1 MRKALYQLKRRFMK
15 MQDDRRLAAHLRRN
29 NLFLKR
35 YLEMCR
41 LALEEIYQND
51 ASPLVSVSIPT
62 YNLGKIL
69 VERTIPSI
77 VNQTY
82 PNWELVIYG
91 DVCTDNTVE
100 LMKKYTDP
108 RIKFHNLKEK
118 VKGTGNPVYDRLQFN
133 GWKPAVC
140 AFNDTSGR
148 WLALFND
155 DDEFT
160 PDHIE
165 VLLEHALKT
174 NAELVYAK
182 QINVKEDNTREEI
195 GREGFPNGKAPFFQD
210 CVPQRTILMRSY
222 LKPFLFS
229 KIDFITKMGYGADMV
244 FWEQMGLAGVRASYL
259 DKVVAI
265 KHRGVRRAPA
275 VPLAEKTPVAG

>member
-1 MRKALYQLKRRFMK
+1 MQRAEERRFAK
-15 MQDDRRLAAHLRRN
+15 HLHRN

-41 LALEEIYQND
+41 LALEEVYQ
-51 ASPLVSVSIPT
+51 SEKTPLVSVSIPT

-69 VERTIPSI
+69 AERTIPSI
-77 VNQTY
+77 INQTY

-91 DVCTDNTVE
+91 DVCTDDTVE
-100 LMKKYTDP
+100 LMKRYSDQ
-108 RIKFHNLKEK
+108 RIKFYNLKEK
-118 VKGTGNPVYDRLQFN
+118 VKGTGDPVYDRLQFN

-140 AFNDTSGR
+140 AFQDTSGS

-165 VLLEHALKT
+165 VLLRHAQET

-182 QINVKEDNTREEI
+182 QINIEADGSRTEI
-195 GREGFPNGKAPFFQD
+195 GREGFPDGQPPFFYD
-210 CVPQRTILMRSY
+210 CVPQRTVLMRSY

-229 KIDFITKMGYGADMV
+229 KIDYVSRLGFGADMV
-244 FWEQMGLAGVRASYL
+244 FWEQMGLAGVRAEYL
-259 DKVVAI
+259 DHVVAI
-265 KHRGVRRAPA
+265 KHFGVKRAPA
-275 VPLAEKTPVAG
+275 IPAVSPVIP